1 MTRFATVFA
10 LTALV
15 ASAAGPALAQQT
27 QPARFPAEAPANAQR
42 VVMMCDKD
50 AATRSAFRREHG
62 ADPVFVTAEQAL
74 HARATDETWA
84 APRCMTEREHGRLV
98 QTLTAYASVR

>member
-10 LTALV
+10 ITALA
-15 ASAAGPALAQQT
+15 ASAAVPALAQHAQQT
-27 QPARFPAEAPANAQR
+27 RFPSQAPATAQR
-42 VVMMCDKD
+42 VVMMCDND
-50 AATRSAFRREHG
+50 AATRSSFRREHG

-74 HARATDETWA
+74 HARATGESWA